1 MSNTD
6 ADNKEDDNFERA
18 AEQIEAPLT
27 SLVGDYEETHG
38 SEAAAPARGVF
49 LLPNLFTTGALF
61 CGFYSVI
68 AGMQGDFYAGSVAIL
83 VAMIFDG
90 LDGRVARLTHTT
102 SAFGAEY
109 DSLSDMISFGIAP
122 ALLMFNW
129 ALVDTGKLGW
139 VAAFLYTACAALRLA
154 RFNTQRDSVD
164 AGYFVGLPSPAAAAA
179 VTGRVWLGQ
188 THALPASI
196 LPLAWLHAVLLAG
209 LGFLMIAR
217 FPYFSFKSIKLD
229 GRVPFV
235 RIFLMVGVL
244 ALIALDPP
252 LFIWVFSFLFAV
264 SGPIQHLRQNV
275 VQRSQKEDEARATQ
289 DP

>member
-1 MSNTD
+1 MSTTGT
-6 ADNKEDDNFERA
+6 DNKEDDNFERA

-27 SLVGDYEETHG
+27 SLVGDYEESHDSG
-38 SEAAAPARGVF
+38 AAAPARGVF

-109 DSLSDMISFGIAP
+109 DSLSDMISFGIA
-122 ALLMFNW
+122 
-129 ALVDTGKLGW
+129 
-139 VAAFLYTACAALRLA
+139 
-154 RFNTQRDSVD
+154 
-164 AGYFVGLPSPAAAAA
+164 AAA
-179 VTGRVWLGQ
+179 VTGSVWLGQ
-188 THALPASI
+188 THELPASM

-252 LFIWVFSFLFAV
+252 LFIWVFSFLYAV

-275 VQRSQKEDEARATQ
+275 VQMSQKENEDRASQ
-289 DP
+289 DS

>member
-6 ADNKEDDNFERA
+6 DDNKEDDNFERA

-38 SEAAAPARGVF
+38 SEAAGPARGVF

-179 VTGRVWLGQ
+179 VTGSVWLGQ